1 LMAIPLRRSLAASM
15 NKGAIR
21 YKSYIV
27 ATFSTET
34 LKADAEFTRARRER
48 NFVIL
53 SGAKDLT

>member
-1 LMAIPLRRSLAASM
+1 M